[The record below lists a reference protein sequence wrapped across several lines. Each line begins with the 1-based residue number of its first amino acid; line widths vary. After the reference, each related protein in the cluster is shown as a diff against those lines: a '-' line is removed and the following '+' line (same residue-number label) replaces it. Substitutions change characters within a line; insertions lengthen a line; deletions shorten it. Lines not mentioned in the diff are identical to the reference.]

1 MTLEH
6 QLACT
11 LTFVPNINRLIAK
24 QPKTCITHKNMVTIN
39 CSDEFNGG
47 EKAASNRTRLSPILV
62 RSFRPP
68 HHGPVQRRSTRKAPG
83 FFCLHSPSKQWQE
96 RGVLALSVRNRVE
109 SVAREHGRVQEGISG
124 TLYKP
129 MRGLYIITMPGS
141 QITQFVSLALNAD
154 VKILLP

>member
-1 MTLEH
+1 M
-6 QLACT
+6 
-11 LTFVPNINRLIAK
+11 
-24 QPKTCITHKNMVTIN
+24 
-39 CSDEFNGG
+39 
-47 EKAASNRTRLSPILV
+47 
-62 RSFRPP
+62 
-68 HHGPVQRRSTRKAPG
+68 
-83 FFCLHSPSKQWQE
+83 
-96 RGVLALSVRNRVE
+96 LALSVRNRVE